1 MRKDMIKTALS
12 AFAEG
17 VFGFV
22 SFPFIRTGRTGDTL
36 DLPRRAA
43 RQPDISRYF
52 GAVGKYI
59 SDSCDKF
66 GESVK

>member
-1 MRKDMIKTALS
+1 MKKENIKTALS
-12 AFAEG
+12 AFVEG
-17 VFGFV
+17 LRSFV
-22 SFPFIRTGRTGDTL
+22 RYPFCFP
-36 DLPRRAA
+36 RAA
-43 RQPDISRYF
+43 DTRERREPDISRHF